1 MVVKLFHHLLLLR
14 CRASKVRM
22 SWLYRKEKLVYF
34 GKYNSMLILA
44 YEKRMK
50 HNAMFDSKKIQ
61 RKEKKN
67 V

>member
-1 MVVKLFHHLLLLR
+1 
-14 CRASKVRM
+14 
-22 SWLYRKEKLVYF
+22 
-34 GKYNSMLILA
+34 MLILA

-67 V
+67 VEGKLMLSYLVSSNIIKIS